1 MSFPLNSAQMYAH
14 IEFFK
19 KNTHQLVS
27 AYNIATS
34 ASIDIFLTTKSHQ
47 YSAQKNKTLSIQHHY
62 NI

>member
-19 KNTHQLVS
+19 KIHPLGN

-34 ASIDIFLTTKSHQ
+34 ASIDIFHTTKKQ
-47 YSAQKNKTLSIQHHY
+47 NAEYSALL
-62 NI
+62 